1 MEKTRKSTKLF
12 AAVLSLVMILG
23 TVCVF
28 GTLNAGAA
36 TERVSLY
43 SSDITFSK
51 YGITTSEIFVQTKDN
66 ASDQQVFIHYN
77 YLNGSEWMD
86 AKADYVTTLSDGGKI
101 WRAVINSFNTEYA
114 IKYVADGEE
123 IWDNNNGKNYT
134 TDDILGVAPV
144 TAQSLGYQYSSYY
157 TVNAVVQNYA
167 YDKDVT
173 VRYTTDGWNS
183 FKDEKLSYSKTNAN
197 GTETWTA
204 DIDAHFLNRDNFEY
218 AICYKVNGKE
228 FWANNFGANYDINF
242 CIHK

>member
-1 MEKTRKSTKLF
+1 MTKSRKSTKLF
-12 AAVLSLVMILG
+12 AAVLTLAMILG
-23 TVCVF
+23 TFCAF
-28 GTLNAGAA
+28 GTFTAGAA
-36 TERVSLY
+36 TRRVSLY
-43 SSDITFSK
+43 SSDVTFCK

-66 ASDQQVFIHYN
+66 ASNQQVFVHYN
-77 YLNGSEWMD
+77 YMDGSEWMD

-134 TDDILGVAPV
+134 TDDVIGTAPV
-144 TAQSLGYQYSSYY
+144 SVQSLPYQYRADY
-157 TVNAVVQNYA
+157 TINAVVQNYA

-183 FKDEKLSYSKTNAN
+183 YKDAKLSYSNTNAN

-204 DIDAHFLNRDNFEY
+204 DIDAHFLNRDNFEF
-218 AICYKVNGKE
+218 AVCYKVNGNE
-228 FWANNFGANYDINF
+228 FWANNFGANYNSNF